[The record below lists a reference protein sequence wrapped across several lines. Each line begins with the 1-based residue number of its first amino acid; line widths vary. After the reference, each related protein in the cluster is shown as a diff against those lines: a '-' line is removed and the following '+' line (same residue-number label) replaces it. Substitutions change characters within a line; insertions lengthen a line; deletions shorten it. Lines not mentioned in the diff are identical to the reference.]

1 MKQLKYGE
9 FIADAVQNLPF
20 GSAIRTEDIAEQLAE
35 RLTLP
40 YDQARKL
47 TNVKLKRMADRG
59 EIERF
64 QKGMYFHVKE
74 TVFGKVTP
82 DIDKMAMKT
91 LTEQD
96 GAKIGYESGA
106 SLFNRLGL
114 TTMIPRDIEIT
125 TNLYRTN
132 LPERCHIKVLR
143 PPTVVTDQNWKY
155 LQLIDAVSVL
165 SNTHIDADHPE
176 QLLAAHIKK
185 QQLDGLTLILTAC
198 RYSPQKVVLRVIDL
212 LELINTP
219 AEIDAL

>member
-9 FIADAVQNLPF
+9 FIVDAVQNLPF

-35 RLTLP
+35 RFTLP
-40 YDQARKL
+40 YDQAMKL

-82 DIDKMAMKT
+82 DIDQMVMET
-91 LTEQD
+91 LMEQH

-106 SLFNRLGL
+106 SLFNRLGQ
-114 TTMIPRDIEIT
+114 TAMIPRDIEIT
-125 TNLYRTN
+125 TNRYRTK
-132 LPERCHIKVLR
+132 LPERCHIKVRR
-143 PPTVVTDQNWKY
+143 PPTVITDQNWKY
-155 LQLIDAVSVL
+155 LQLIDAVSAL
-165 SNTHIDADHPE
+165 PNAYIDADHPE

-185 QQLDGLTLILTAC
+185 RQLDGLTLILTAR
-198 RYSPQKVVLRVIDL
+198 RYYPQKVVLRVL
-212 LELINTP
+212 TCSS
-219 AEIDAL
+219 